1 MQGSLLN
8 MNYGFRQFVSTL
20 LIVLVMSICSNAIA
34 ATYGVSPLSVS
45 FSGKQ
50 KSSMVT
56 VVNEDKR
63 PISLRVKAMAWTQDE
78 TGADLYT
85 NTSELIFFPKRLD
98 LAPGEKRV
106 IRIGINKN
114 DVTVEKA
121 YRLYIEELPPAVMTE
136 SDSTR
141 LSVLVTFGLPVF
153 IVPEQ
158 VTSGLQ
164 LGSATVSGGSLKLSV
179 MNDGRQ
185 HARLSRVML
194 KDGSVVTES
203 IDGRYVFPGITKTI
217 SIPLSAALCNG
228 QKQDLVI
235 ETESATLNTEVDMP
249 ASCGS

>member
-1 MQGSLLN
+1 MSESLLI
-8 MNYGFRQFVSTL
+8 MNYGYRQFVSSVL
-20 LIVLVMSICSNAIA
+20 FLLVMSICSNATA

-63 PISLRVKAMAWTQDE
+63 PVSLRVKAMSWTQDNS
-78 TGADLYT
+78 GADIYT
-85 NTSELIFFPKRLD
+85 DTSDLIFFPKRLE

-121 YRLYIEELPPAVMTE
+121 YRLYIEELPPAVMTVD
-136 SDSTR
+136 DSTR
-141 LSVLVTFGLPVF
+141 LSVLATFGLPVF

-164 LGSATVSGGSLKLSV
+164 LGSASVSDGSLQLSV

-228 QKQDLVI
+228 QKQELAI
-235 ETESATLNTEVDMP
+235 ETESATLNTEVEMP